1 MNSWSIFVTR
11 ETSQVEIG
19 PKAWPWQSPWT
30 GSASK
35 QSVTSSIMFAS
46 VNTPASA
53 DPTEALLELM
63 CSSAAAIGCLTASEV
78 VDFLLVEVL
87 VVPLPLMMS
96 SIAFEEVHE
105 WKSIKPD
112 GLKPHSHEALKA
124 VAPANMWLSVFFE
137 AYLHAEMSPSKD
149 DAPLNILSKYLT
161 DRVSH

>member
-1 MNSWSIFVTR
+1 
-11 ETSQVEIG
+11 
-19 PKAWPWQSPWT
+19 
-30 GSASK
+30 
-35 QSVTSSIMFAS
+35 MFAS
-46 VNTPASA
+46 VNTPASP

-63 CSSAAAIGCLTASEV
+63 YSSAAAIGCLTASLTELNIEEEV

>member
-1 MNSWSIFVTR
+1 
-11 ETSQVEIG
+11 
-19 PKAWPWQSPWT
+19 
-30 GSASK
+30 
-35 QSVTSSIMFAS
+35 MFAS
-46 VNTPASA
+46 VNTPASL
-53 DPTEALLELM
+53 DPTEASLELM
-63 CSSAAAIGCLTASEV
+63 SEEEV

-149 DAPLNILSKYLT
+149 AAPLNILSKYLT